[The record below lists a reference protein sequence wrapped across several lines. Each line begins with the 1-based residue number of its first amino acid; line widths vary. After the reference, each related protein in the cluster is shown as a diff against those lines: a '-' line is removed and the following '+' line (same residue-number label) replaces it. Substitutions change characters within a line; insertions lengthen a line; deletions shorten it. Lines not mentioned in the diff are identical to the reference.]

1 MFVKI
6 PTYKISADETEETI
20 DMIAVTSNPAIMIK
34 GVKLSAQTQR
44 PAIMQFATDKE
55 RMIIAGPALIPDME
69 IYRND
74 EDGEYNVVFTSE
86 VVTQLVEKFAKQNG
100 SSFNVEHSEQ
110 SAPMFVMEHWIIEDP
125 EMDKS
130 RTFGFT
136 DLPKG
141 TWFVMAKVTDEK
153 FWENEVKKQGKLGFS
168 IEGLLGLK
176 LTKNTMKKEFKKF
189 KNRFNAI
196 RKFDEVDG
204 VTPEDELVTVSADA
218 IAVDEAVVVVDE
230 NMEPVDDYTGEVLID
245 GDKVNITEGV
255 ITEVVTATEPEAEVE
270 AAAEPEAEVEPVTEP
285 EEEVEVE
292 AAEVPVTETEAE
304 AGMDEAAIMAIVQ
317 PKLDEIY
324 AAIATLQ
331 IEAQAPSADVPV
343 ELTKME
349 KRMQA
354 LKLIKERV
362 Q

>member
-6 PTYKISADETEETI
+6 PTYKISADEKEETI
-20 DMIAVTSNPAIMIK
+20 DMIAVTSTPAIMIK

-255 ITEVVTATEPEAEVE
+255 ITEVITPEAEPEAEVE
-270 AAAEPEAEVEPVTEP
+270 AAVEDEPVTEPVAEPVTEP
-285 EEEVEVE
+285 E
-292 AAEVPVTETEAE
+292 AETPAM
-304 AGMDEAAIMAIVQ
+304 MDEAAILAIVQ

-324 AAIATLQ
+324 AAIAALQ
-331 IEAQAPSADVPV
+331 IEATAPEAGVAV
-343 ELTKME
+343 ELTAME
-349 KRMQA
+349 KKMQS
-354 LKLIKERV
+354 LKLIKERL